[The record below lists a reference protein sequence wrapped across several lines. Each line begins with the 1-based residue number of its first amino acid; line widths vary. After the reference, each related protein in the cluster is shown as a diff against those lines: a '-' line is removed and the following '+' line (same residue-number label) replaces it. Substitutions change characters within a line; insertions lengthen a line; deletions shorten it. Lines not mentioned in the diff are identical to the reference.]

1 MELLKE
7 HNQLKPALETIEVG
21 ESTFDGY
28 DPLRLD
34 EISLLFQT
42 GYLTIKE
49 IDFSSER
56 PQYYLGIPNE
66 EVREAFLEDLLSCY
80 SAYPNALVQILIEDM
95 QQQVIEQDAAG
106 FEQSLRILFANIP
119 YELHLKNEA
128 YYHSMLL
135 LLMKMLGFDIHG
147 QVMTNIGRIDA
158 VWHQPSL
165 TVVAEIKYS
174 DSKDVDHLLNEAMTQ
189 IADRRYY
196 EKYLDRQ
203 VLLLGIAFTGKDV
216 KCCMQTPE
224 KK

>member
-66 EVREAFLEDLLSCY
+66 EVRVAFLEGLLSSY
-80 SAYPNALVQILIEDM
+80 SAYSNAQMQPLIRNM
-95 QQQVIEQDAAG
+95 QQQVTQSDAAG

-158 VWHQPSL
+158 VWHQPGL
-165 TVVAEIKYS
+165 TVVAEIKYNTG
-174 DSKDVDHLLNEAMTQ
+174 KKAETLLNEAMTQ
-189 IADRRYY
+189 IHDRRYY
-196 EKYLDRQ
+196 EKYLDRK
-203 VLLLGIAFTGKDV
+203 VFLMGIAFTGEDV
-216 KCCMQTPE
+216 KCCIEMP
-224 KK
+224 